1 MRPLADIG
9 ASSGIGLTGTERS
22 QSKRAT
28 HQHNEFTGSPVLQ
41 PAVLPRACQPAYLAI
56 RVPLHSLPRC
66 QRGAHI
72 DRPYPLGTRTSKTNT
87 SSARP
92 SFGENS
98 LERSPRSSAGRKA
111 IAAMSEFR
119 RETCPEPHPR
129 ANPLPSVGDR
139 RGRVV
144 VGRSVRSSASIS
156 TQEARRCRSASTAVQ
171 LRRGAPVP
179 LLQSCPRIELH
190 FRALA
195 NGTVVRKTGLADAIG
210 CPHLSGAVRMRSDAF
225 GRFRTLS
232 DAFEQKDPRKT
243 RLSESGAK
251 TSAKTPKRASA

>member
-1 MRPLADIG
+1 M
-9 ASSGIGLTGTERS
+9 
-22 QSKRAT
+22 
-28 HQHNEFTGSPVLQ
+28 LQ

-232 DAFEQKDPRKT
+232 SRRIPE
-243 RLSESGAK
+243 
-251 TSAKTPKRASA
+251 KRAFPSQAPRPAPRPQKGRPREQVVSCNLPPELRTRRTGKRSTRPCRASL